1 MPTREWHNLNTPCLI
16 LDRDILQRNIDRMA
30 DRARSLGVAL
40 RPHVKTPKSL
50 PVAEMLRDA
59 GAQGFTVSTLQEAEY
74 LFAAGFD
81 DLFYAVPADAM
92 KLRRAAP
99 VLRAGK
105 RLSLLVDTLAAAKAI
120 GDVAR
125 DEAVIASVWV
135 EIDVDHY
142 RTGIRMDDPDFGHI
156 VHLLSTHPNLK
167 LAGIMSYGGASYG
180 CPTPDATANLTERH
194 RLALLQARTRVCSMG
209 FASPLLSFGSTP
221 AVLHAHSL
229 EGIDEARC
237 GIYAFQDLFQAGIGA
252 CTIADIALSTLASVI
267 SHSQTLNRFTLDA
280 GALALSKDRSTQ
292 GHPFDA
298 GFGLVCDAAT
308 GAPIGDLQIVTVSQE
323 LGLVGSPSGAA
334 IDLRDFPI
342 GRRLRILPNHADM
355 TAAAYEEYH
364 VLTKEAPFEIW
375 RRTNRW

>member
-1 MPTREWHNLNTPCLI
+1 MP
-16 LDRDILQRNIDRMA
+16 DRW
-30 DRARSLGVAL
+30 VAL
-40 RPHVKTPKSL
+40 RPHVKTPNL

-92 KLRRAAP
+92 KRRRAAP

-105 RLSLLVDTLAAAKAI
+105 RLSLLVDTLAARAI

-194 RLALLQARTRVCSMG
+194 RLALLQARTRACSMG
-209 FASPLLSFGSTP
+209 FALPASASVRHRPCFMPIALRGST
-221 AVLHAHSL
+221 
-229 EGIDEARC
+229 
-237 GIYAFQDLFQAGIGA
+237 
-252 CTIADIALSTLASVI
+252 
-267 SHSQTLNRFTLDA
+267 
-280 GALALSKDRSTQ
+280 
-292 GHPFDA
+292 
-298 GFGLVCDAAT
+298 
-308 GAPIGDLQIVTVSQE
+308 
-323 LGLVGSPSGAA
+323 
-334 IDLRDFPI
+334 
-342 GRRLRILPNHADM
+342 RR
-355 TAAAYEEYH
+355 AAASMRFRICSRPGS
-364 VLTKEAPFEIW
+364 APAPL
-375 RRTNRW
+375 RTLHSAR